1 MPALQCGTVLRPNV
15 WMRGAKMD
23 FLERLFGYSPDA
35 GDGTIEVL
43 IIVALLL
50 VAASI
55 WFSSRRVPQKTK
67 IQPPN

>member
-1 MPALQCGTVLRPNV
+1 
-15 WMRGAKMD
+15 MD

-67 IQPPN
+67 IQPPI

>member
-1 MPALQCGTVLRPNV
+1 
-15 WMRGAKMD
+15 MRRAKMD

-35 GDGTIEVL
+35 GDGTIELL

-55 WFSSRRVPQKTK
+55 WFSIRRVPQKTK